1 MWYPE
6 VRSRQRKKDEI
17 WFLPTIEPVGDS
29 SLRNKPLMAEHI
41 GGETPKAAHTR
52 IPLVTC
58 VCSHRHQWEAHGLL
72 GEKVRS
78 AVS

>member
-1 MWYPE
+1 MMGLTDE
-6 VRSRQRKKDEI
+6 KKAEI

-29 SLRNKPLMAEHI
+29 SVRNKPLMAEDS

-52 IPLVTC
+52 SPLVTC
-58 VCSHRHQWEAHGLL
+58 VCSHRHQRETLGLL

-78 AVS
+78 AVMPK